1 MSEADREKWDRR
13 YRDGAYPDRLH
24 PSALLEKWI
33 DQVPVGRALDVA
45 CGAGRNALY
54 LASRGFSVDA
64 VDISGAAL
72 ARARDTARQSG
83 VDVNWLEHDLDLPL
97 ALHGRYQLVLN
108 IRYVNLQLVRALTA
122 KLAPGGYL
130 ICEQHLVSGADV
142 IGPENPAYRVKNGEL
157 LTTAG
162 GLEVIHHEEGLVR
175 DPDGRTAALARLVAR
190 RS

>member
-13 YRDGAYPDRLH
+13 YREGAYPDRLC
-24 PSALLEKWI
+24 PSALLEEWI
-33 DQVPVGRALDVA
+33 DQVPVGWALDVA

-72 ARARDTARQSG
+72 ARARETASQSG
-83 VDVNWLEHDLDLPL
+83 LDVNWLEHDLDLPL
-97 ALHGRYQLVLN
+97 ELHGRYQLVLN
-108 IRYVNLQLVRALTA
+108 IRYVNLALVRALTA

-157 LTTAG
+157 LTTVG

-175 DPDGRTAALARLVAR
+175 CTDGRTAALARLVAR
-190 RS
+190 RN